1 MAKGNTI
8 GIQIINT
15 LKPIT
20 HERAKYLLKK
30 SCPSPDEFAL
40 KIEYD
45 PQIVIAKPTR
55 NSINVIKFS

>member
-1 MAKGNTI
+1 MKE
-8 GIQIINT
+8 Q
-15 LKPIT
+15 
-20 HERAKYLLKK
+20 KYLLKK

-55 NSINVIKFS
+55 NSINVIKFSEVSAVTIKLKINKLENI